1 MLIDGDFFEMI
12 SDLSFGDPYTKLINP
27 TTEFILNNTLNIE
40 IPILYIDTS
49 RLLNLLSVVASINK
63 KFIIICHNSDITY
76 NDSIVYLIPNNVI
89 RIWCQNYNG
98 VLNDKIK
105 PLPIGLERKR
115 WFPEQKKQDVII
127 NNINSQSDRIKKAY
141 MNFDTGTNYIRNN
154 WFNYLNNKNFIE
166 QEMVGNG
173 KDYKKYISNLL
184 LYEFVV
190 SPPGNGIDCHR
201 NWESLYLGAIP
212 IIEKSN
218 FTNQMFSDMPVLLV
232 DSYTDINEELLFN
245 YKKSG
250 SLDKLKPEYWLDKIK
265 NDVEYVK

>member
-1 MLIDGDFFEMI
+1 MLIDGDFIE
-12 SDLSFGDPYTKLINP
+12 SLSYITFKDPYTGPITPTLDNIKCDKECPILFINSSRIMQLFHVIQQQP
-27 TTEFILNNTLNIE
+27 NKEFIVIGHNC
-40 IPILYIDTS
+40 DTTFDDRIRS
-49 RLLNLLSVVASINK
+49 
-63 KFIIICHNSDITY
+63 
-76 NDSIVYLIPNNVI
+76 LIPNNV
-89 RIWCQNYNG
+89 RRVWLQNYNG
-98 VLNDKIK
+98 VENDKIK

-265 NDVEYVK
+265 KDVEYVK